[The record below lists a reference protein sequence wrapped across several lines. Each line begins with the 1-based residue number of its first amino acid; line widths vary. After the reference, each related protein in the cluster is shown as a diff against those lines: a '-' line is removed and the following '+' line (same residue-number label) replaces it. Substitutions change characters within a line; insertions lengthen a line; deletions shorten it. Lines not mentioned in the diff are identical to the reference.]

1 MAGPYSVP
9 GLPGPRPSKLQCIAI
24 ALLFLIII
32 VGLIILIFWLIV
44 RPTSIDYT
52 VEHAAIQN
60 FNISSANELDAA
72 FNLTL
77 RAINPNRRVS
87 VYYDDVK
94 ISIWYDN
101 QMIALTE
108 ASPFFQPHRNITRLD
123 IKAVTNSTQLQDQ
136 VAKDLQHDKSSGHI
150 GLEVRVRA
158 RIRFKVGVVK
168 SKHYKLRAYCTPVKV
183 GFAPNSATSF
193 DRVYCDVEI

>member
-9 GLPGPRPSKLQCIAI
+9 GLPGPRPSKLQCIEI

-101 QMIALTE
+101 QMIALTK

-123 IKAVTNSTQLQDQ
+123 IKAVTDST
-136 VAKDLQHDKSSGHI
+136 
-150 GLEVRVRA
+150 
-158 RIRFKVGVVK
+158 
-168 SKHYKLRAYCTPVKV
+168 
-183 GFAPNSATSF
+183 
-193 DRVYCDVEI
+193 